1 MRNMPIAINVDA
13 ISCAQARARFRAGEI
28 RVLDSAGNA
37 ERIIAFNEVDQ
48 KL

>member
-1 MRNMPIAINVDA
+1 MPIAISVDA